1 MSKLDMSNPEALLK
15 ETKKGKTLMMFVKVG
30 GHSDKQEAE
39 EMTKLWQTSLW
50 NNHIQAERYMID
62 EDRAIF
68 MFKDGAQAWTAKEF
82 LVDQDKCESVTLE
95 NQVYHGK
102 MFGKD
107 EL

>member
-15 ETKKGKTLMMFVKVG
+15 ETKKGRTLMMFVKVD
-30 GHSDKQEAE
+30 GHRDKEEAE
-39 EMTKLWQTSLW
+39 EWTKLWQTSLW

-62 EDRAIF
+62 DDRAIF
-68 MFKDGAQAWTAKEF
+68 MFKDGAQAWAAKDF
-82 LVDQDKCESVTLE
+82 LVDQEKCESVTLE

-102 MFGKD
+102 MFKKD